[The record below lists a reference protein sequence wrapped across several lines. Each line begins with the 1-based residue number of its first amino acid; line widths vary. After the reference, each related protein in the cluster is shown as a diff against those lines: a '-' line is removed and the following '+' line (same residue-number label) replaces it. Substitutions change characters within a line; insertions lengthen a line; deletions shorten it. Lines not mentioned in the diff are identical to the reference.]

1 MKRFLGLFLLSL
13 LLVGVTGCPKRP
25 LVPPVNQARLDAQ
38 QAIAS
43 VSEAINAAWE
53 AGADTTEAEALLEE
67 AERAFDDG
75 DYVTAISK
83 AREAQLSAN
92 QAREEALAKAREE
105 AEWEVV
111 EEEIVPEEEV
121 EEGVEEVVEVPKVY
135 VVGTWERDRDC
146 LWNIAKKERF
156 YGDPWKWKRIYKA
169 NRDKIVDPDLIYPG
183 QRLTIP

>member
-13 LLVGVTGCPKRP
+13 FLAVLTGCPKRP
-25 LVPPVNQARLDAQ
+25 LVPPVDQARLDAEA
-38 QAIAS
+38 AIAS
-43 VSEAINAAWE
+43 ASKAIEAAWE
-53 AGADTTEAEALLEE
+53 VGADTTEAEALLEE

-75 DYVTAISK
+75 DYATAISK
-83 AREAQLSAN
+83 AQEAELSAN
-92 QAREEALAKAREE
+92 TAREEALARAREE
-105 AEWEVV
+105 AELEVV
-111 EEEIVPEEEV
+111 EEEIAVEEEEV
-121 EEGVEEVVEVPKVY
+121 EEAPRIY

-146 LWNIAKKERF
+146 LWNIAKKRRF

>member
-25 LVPPVNQARLDAQ
+25 LVPPVDQARLDAQ

-43 VSEAINAAWE
+43 ASEAINAAWE

-83 AREAQLSAN
+83 AREAELSAN

-111 EEEIVPEEEV
+111 EVEEEIV
-121 EEGVEEVVEVPKVY
+121 VEEVVEVPKIY